1 MSYLTQD
8 DVTNFGHEI
17 IDLIQR
23 GSRQA
28 MAPVL
33 DRLEERDEQLREGLQ
48 RATKTAIDHALD
60 TAVPNWR
67 EVNRDP
73 RWFDWLN
80 SPEPYSGYRRQ
91 DLLNDATAK
100 GDAGRVIV
108 IFKGFIAAAGG
119 QPAQPAQP
127 GQPVR
132 WAMPNYPPAQSS
144 GRQISRDQIL
154 QMASLR
160 RKGQINDADWARW
173 ERELFAAGR
182 ERRIRGA
189 LDADG
194 CQMGPR

>member
-67 EVNRDP
+67 EVNQDP
-73 RWFDWLN
+73 RWFQWLN

-119 QPAQPAQP
+119 QPAPSSRPASVLP
-127 GQPVR
+127 
-132 WAMPNYPPAQSS
+132 ASYPAQSS
-144 GRQISRDQIL
+144 RGRTYSREDITR
-154 QMASLR
+154 MAALHR
-160 RKGQINDADWARW
+160 RKAISDAEYARW
-173 ERELFAAGR
+173 ENEFIRAANEGR
-182 ERRIRGA
+182 VKGA
-189 LDADG
+189 LDPATG
-194 CQMGPR
+194 CQP

>member
-67 EVNRDP
+67 EVNQDP
-73 RWFDWLN
+73 RWFQWLN

-91 DLLNDATAK
+91 DLLNDATAQ
-100 GDAGRVIV
+100 GDADRVIR
-108 IFKGFIAAAGG
+108 IFKGFVAEAGG
-119 QPAQPAQP
+119 QQGQASQP
-127 GQPVR
+127 GRAAPSYR
-132 WAMPNYPPAQSS
+132 PAQSS
-144 GRQISRDQIL
+144 RGPLYSRSQIL
-154 QMASLR
+154 EMASR
-160 RKGQINDADWARW
+160 RRRGEIDDKAWARW
-173 ERELFAAGR
+173 EVEL
-182 ERRIRGA
+182 
-189 LDADG
+189 
-194 CQMGPR
+194 CQ

>member
-1 MSYLTQD
+1 MSYLTQED
-8 DVTNFGHEI
+8 LNNFGHEI

-23 GSRQA
+23 GSRQT
-28 MAPVL
+28 MAPIL

-67 EVNRDP
+67 QVNSDP
-73 RWFDWLN
+73 RWIGWLN
-80 SPEPYSGYRRQ
+80 FPEPLSGCRRQ
-91 DLLNDATAK
+91 DLLNDAVAQ
-100 GDAGRVIV
+100 GDADRVIR
-108 IFKGFIAAAGG
+108 IFRGFIAEAGG
-119 QPAQPAQP
+119 QPAQQSVQPAWAAP
-127 GQPVR
+127 SYRPV
-132 WAMPNYPPAQSS
+132 QSS

-173 ERELFAAGR
+173 EHELIAAGR

>member
-1 MSYLTQD
+1 MSYLTRQD
-8 DVTNFGHEI
+8 EENFGHEI

-23 GSRQA
+23 GSRQT
-28 MAPVL
+28 MAPIL
-33 DRLEERDEQLREGLQ
+33 DRLEERDEQLRERLQ

-67 EVNRDP
+67 EVNQDP
-73 RWFDWLN
+73 RWFQWLN
-80 SPEPYSGYRRQ
+80 LPEPLSGCRRQ
-91 DLLNDATAK
+91 DLLNDAVGQ
-100 GDAGRVIV
+100 GDADRVV
-108 IFKGFIAAAGG
+108 RIFRGFMAEVGG
-119 QPAQPAQP
+119 QPATSSRPASVLP
-127 GQPVR
+127 
-132 WAMPNYPPAQSS
+132 ASYPPVQSS

-160 RKGQINDADWARW
+160 RQGKIDDQTWARW
-173 ERELFAAGR
+173 ERELIAAGR